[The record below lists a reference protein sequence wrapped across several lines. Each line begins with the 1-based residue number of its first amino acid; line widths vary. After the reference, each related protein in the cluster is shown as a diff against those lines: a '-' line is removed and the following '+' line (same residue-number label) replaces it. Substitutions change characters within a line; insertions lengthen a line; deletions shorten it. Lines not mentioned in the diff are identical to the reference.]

1 MSSADPTLHHDASAA
16 RSDVP
21 APVFRPGGG
30 ADGDSAHWCFVLAMV
45 GLAVA
50 AVLAVYWSSAAAA
63 VTVWAEYAIWG
74 HMLRR

>member
-16 RSDVP
+16 RS
-21 APVFRPGGG
+21 
-30 ADGDSAHWCFVLAMV
+30 DGDSAHWCFVLAMV